1 MFFINPLLA
10 AIPINNIELP
20 LESPFEDQQNDFSN
34 PAINPLIEDI
44 EFREIKSE
52 DLEFEWLPSI
62 KGKTPYSKK
71 ELKEIFSLCKRKDK
85 LKTLSACAKAL
96 NEKLIDDGFI
106 NSRVFISKPEEKK
119 NKFWQKQIFSNDL
132 NGIIEVVLGQ
142 VLEIKVESTDNDLT
156 KKIKKN

>member
-1 MFFINPLLA
+1 MNGCHLLKVKPH
-10 AIPINNIELP
+10 IQRKNLKRF
-20 LESPFEDQQNDFSN
+20 LVFV
-34 PAINPLIEDI
+34 
-44 EFREIKSE
+44 
-52 DLEFEWLPSI
+52 
-62 KGKTPYSKK
+62 K
-71 ELKEIFSLCKRKDK
+71 EKDK

-132 NGIIEVVLGQ
+132 NGIMEVVLGQ

-156 KKIKKN
+156 KKYKKN

>member
-1 MFFINPLLA
+1 MFFISPLLA
-10 AIPINNIELP
+10 AIPINNVELP

-96 NEKLIDDGFI
+96 NEKLIDDATDEISNFI
-106 NSRVFISKPEEKK
+106 EKA
-119 NKFWQKQIFSNDL
+119 N
-132 NGIIEVVLGQ
+132 
-142 VLEIKVESTDNDLT
+142 LEKLS
-156 KKIKKN
+156 